1 MNPEPLSVLHSLL
14 ALRPQLFY
22 ACVLAD
28 FETIRRDRS
37 IRAPSAAPGG
47 VMPEPSE
54 AIDAPGSDLHGLVM
68 FWPGTPHGPIAAGRD
83 RIERQRQSKGLLIVR
98 TRFMTTL
105 QRNPARDCHV
115 TVLGTA
121 GAFSRESRPAWQDRP
136 RVVSIHGGHWNA
148 AEVQQVAFTAFV
160 DLPLDTVWAE
170 SLAGPWQP
178 L

>member
-1 MNPEPLSVLHSLL
+1 MLHRLL
-14 ALRPQLFY
+14 ALRPLLFY
-22 ACVLAD
+22 ACAPSD

-37 IRAPSAAPGG
+37 IRASSAMPGG
-47 VMPEPSE
+47 VMPEPAV
-54 AIDAPGSDLHGLVM
+54 AIDALGSDLHGLVL

-83 RIERQRQSKGLLIVR
+83 RIEQQRQSDGLLILR
-98 TRFMTTL
+98 ARFTTTL

-115 TVLGTA
+115 TVLGVG
-121 GAFSRESRPAWQDRP
+121 GAPSGEGRPARQDRP
-136 RVVSIHGGHWNA
+136 RVVSIHAGHWNA